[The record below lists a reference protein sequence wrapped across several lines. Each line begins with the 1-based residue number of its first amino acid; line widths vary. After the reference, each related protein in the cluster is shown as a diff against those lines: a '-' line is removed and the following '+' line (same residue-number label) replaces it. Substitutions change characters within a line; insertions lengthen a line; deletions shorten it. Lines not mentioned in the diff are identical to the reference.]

1 MSDDKQLV
9 SAPESTDRAKI
20 EPLGYF
26 ASHDAIANKD
36 YAYAV
41 FKETNTSNDKWYLK
55 IKATCTAGTSYDPE
69 HSSVR
74 QNISNAAKDGKDYVV
89 FGFNLVPKGDDPR
102 LVENRMYFN
111 SDLNPERVSMHL
123 ITRKEDG
130 SPTDEQVIKFDWPG
144 EIKEKEQVIFPPK
157 STDRVKITELAYI
170 NSYDVIVNKDYGY
183 VAYKEEKTDTGK
195 WMLRIS
201 AKCTAGASID
211 PEHAS
216 FKANLDKAASQ
227 GQKYWVFGFNL
238 VPKGDDPRLVEN
250 RLYFD
255 DSVNPT
261 HIEIHVITRKAD
273 GSPTDEQVAKID
285 WPA

>member
-1 MSDDKQLV
+1 MSDQKQLV

-26 ASHDAIANKD
+26 ASHDAIAKKD

-41 FKETNTSNDKWYLK
+41 WKETNTSNDKWYLK
-55 IKATCTAGTSYDPE
+55 IKATCTAGTSLDPE

-74 QNISNAAKDGKDYVV
+74 QNIANAAKAGKDYVV
-89 FGFNLVPKGDDPR
+89 FGFNMVPKGDDHR
-102 LVENRMYFN
+102 LVENRMYFDEN
-111 SDLNPERVSMHL
+111 LNPTRVSMHL

-157 STDRVKITELAYI
+157 STDSVKITQLAYI
-170 NSYDVIVNKDYGY
+170 NSYDVITNKDYAY

-195 WMLRIS
+195 WTLRIS
-201 AKCTAGASID
+201 AKSTAGGAID
-211 PEHAS
+211 PDHAL
-216 FKANLDKAASQ
+216 FKKNLEDAASK
-227 GQKYWVFGFNL
+227 GENYMVFGFNL

-255 DSVNPT
+255 ESKNPT
-261 HIEIHVITRKAD
+261 HIEMHVVTRKAD
-273 GSPTDEQVAKID
+273 GSPTEKQMAKID